1 MQNFVSDVGGL
12 AGLFLGFSLISLFEL
27 IFKCFMTLKN
37 LISPC
42 SCTKLNQVS
51 EQKSLSKS
59 RKRKNRKSKRKV
71 GQSMNNTPD
80 VVVIDM
86 VFGEQIDAA
95 N

>member
-12 AGLFLGFSLISLFEL
+12 AGLFLGFSLLSLFEL
-27 IFKCFMTLKN
+27 IVKCFMTIKN

-51 EQKSLSKS
+51 AQKSLSKS
-59 RKRKNRKSKRKV
+59 RKRKNRKSRRKV
-71 GQSMNNTPD
+71 GQSMNITPD